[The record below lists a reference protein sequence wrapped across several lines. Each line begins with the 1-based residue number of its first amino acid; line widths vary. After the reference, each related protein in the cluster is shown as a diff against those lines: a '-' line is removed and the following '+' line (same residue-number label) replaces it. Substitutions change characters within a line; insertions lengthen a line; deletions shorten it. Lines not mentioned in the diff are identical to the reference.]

1 MEKLIETKIAQVQAL
16 IRQTQQEAS
25 NLPYSGLRKLAKF
38 QETRRVQLPLL
49 TPEMLESRPTP
60 SLSELPEPPTLFT
73 FKRKISHFHSPS
85 KKLKTSKE
93 SDADTQIEGEEAGF
107 SNKETRFSWE
117 KRVIE
122 LWVKQPAE
130 RIRENVFQPTYTPR
144 NTKFLC
150 DLSLIFPESKRQ
162 YGRRESEDWTT
173 N

>member
-1 MEKLIETKIAQVQAL
+1 MDKLIETKVAQIQAF
-16 IRQTQQEAS
+16 ISQTQQEAS
-25 NLPYSGLRKLAKF
+25 DLTRSGLRKLAKY

-49 TPEMLESRPTP
+49 TPEMFESRPTP

-73 FKRKISHFHSPS
+73 FKRKISHFPSPS
-85 KKLKTSKE
+85 KKLKLSKE
-93 SDADTQIEGEEAGF
+93 SDADTQIEGEDVA
-107 SNKETRFSWE
+107 SYSKEPRFSWE

-122 LWVKQPAE
+122 LWRKQPDE

-162 YGRRESEDWTT
+162 YGRRESEDWTI